1 MTRGAMH
8 RTALEGVTMR
18 TFRVALLAAL
28 LAASFHALPVRATAF
43 STDQSDLWWNPAESG
58 WGIQLV
64 QRGSVI
70 FATMFVYGASGTPA
84 WYVATMNATGTLL
97 WSGDLYATTGPW
109 FGMVPFDA
117 ASVMPRK
124 VGSMT
129 WSAPDVDAGTL
140 TYTVDGVAVAKNLVR
155 QFIANDDFS
164 GTFIGA
170 IHETLTACT
179 NPAKNGTFED
189 FATIALTQNALDLS
203 FTLTS
208 QMGIAC
214 TFAGTL
220 SQNGRFG
227 AATGTTNCSGKINPT
242 TLSSIAI
249 GINSIVTHFDGT
261 DMSNGCVTTGYFAG
275 ARHR

>member
-1 MTRGAMH
+1 MRAF
-8 RTALEGVTMR
+8 RIALVA
-18 TFRVALLAAL
+18 TF
-28 LAASFHALPVRATAF
+28 LAASLHPLPVSATAF

-70 FATMFVYGASGTPA
+70 FATMFVYGTPGSPT
-84 WYVATMNATGTLL
+84 WYVATMNATGSLV

-109 FGMVPFDA
+109 FGTVPFDPM
-117 ASVMPRK
+117 SVMPRK

-129 WSAPDVDAGTL
+129 WSAPSINAGTL
-140 TYTVDGVAVAKNLVR
+140 TYSVDGVGVIKNLVR

-164 GTFIGA
+164 GTFLGA

-179 NPAKNGTFED
+179 DPAKNGTFED
-189 FATIALTQNALDLS
+189 FATITLTQNALNLA

-242 TLSSIAI
+242 TLSAIAI
-249 GINSIVTHFDGT
+249 GVNSIVTHFDGT
-261 DMSNGCVTTGYFAG
+261 DMNNGCVTSGYFAG
-275 ARHR
+275 ARHH